1 VGGVVCADRAGVS
14 EGGPGRPPVGVE
26 RMLRMYF
33 LQQWFNLS
41 DPAVEEALYE
51 SVSLRGFVDIDLGR
65 EPVPDETTVCK
76 FRHLLEQ
83 HQLGARIFERVQ
95 EHLQERGLRIG
106 TERSWMRRLCT
117 LRVRPRT
124 RARSAIRNA
133 PDAQGE
139 AVVLRDEGA
148 CGRG

>member
-14 EGGPGRPPVGVE
+14 EGGAGASAGGVE

-83 HQLGARIFERVQ
+83 HPLGRASSSGCRSTYKNGGCGSGR
-95 EHLQERGLRIG
+95 
-106 TERSWMRRLCT
+106 ERSWMRRLCT

-124 RARSAIRNA
+124 RARSAIRRCTRRA
-133 PDAQGE
+133 
-139 AVVLRDEGA
+139 
-148 CGRG
+148 RGSSGTSG